1 MPTVWHV
8 VPSFEFLIEC
18 WETMSTNLQYVG
30 LKDALKNG
38 IKSLHKWHGRTDGTA
53 AAYFICLGKFLLSS
67 LILLCWANFSPKVL
81 DPNFKDMY
89 FRHEWDNKWYSAGM
103 KQLEVV
109 VSTSFSQSH
118 ASSADNYGSV

>member
-1 MPTVWHV
+1 MRTPTVWHV
-8 VPSFEFLIEC
+8 VPSFEFLIER
-18 WETMSTNLQYVG
+18 WETMSTNSQYVG
-30 LKDALKNG
+30 LKDALENS

-53 AAYFICLGKFLLSS
+53 PAYFICLGKFLLSS

-89 FRHEWDNKWYSAGM
+89 FWHEWDNKRYSAGM

-109 VSTSFSQSH
+109 VSTSILAVSCIFS
-118 ASSADNYGSV
+118 